1 MIAIDTIESLLGRLP
16 IDQRDEPTPLLKAS
30 PLVEK
35 LTGQRPHKSALHR
48 WASRPSNPL
57 PTLKVGSVRLV
68 TARQLATW
76 FVACGETKA
85 PKAKAR
91 KVRR

>member
-1 MIAIDTIESLLGRLP
+1 MSPFDTAEHLLARLP

-30 PLVEK
+30 PLVER

-48 WASRPSNPL
+48 WASRSTAPL
-57 PTLKVGSVRLV
+57 PTIRVGGVRLV
-68 TARQLATW
+68 TARQLAAW
-76 FVACGETKA
+76 FVSCGESKP

>member
-1 MIAIDTIESLLGRLP
+1 MIATDTIEHLLAKLP
-16 IDQRDEPTPLLKAS
+16 IEERDQPVALLRAS
-30 PLVEK
+30 SLVEK

-76 FVACGETKA
+76 FVSCGETKA

-91 KVRR
+91 KVRA